1 MICYDFDGQF
11 AQYLRAWL
19 AKHEDDF
26 ENADAAEAMMPDV
39 YAAFLDTPASWLQG
53 KKPGEFFNDFNDPVQ
68 LVAWM
73 EAYLRSDIDLPDMLL
88 NRISDLG
95 EIAAPALMAALTRED
110 TGNEERMLCVTLL
123 REIGSALPLSTY
135 IAWQLARTYEDE
147 LCDNAAESLE
157 EMGEVAVPHL
167 LEALPEANDAG
178 REALLALLSR
188 FPGDARIYD
197 GLIDLFHRYPVR
209 QAVLAAYL
217 GRLGDV
223 RAIDALRARALDAH
237 TGYLDFIE
245 LRSAIEQLGG
255 EAPEREFD
263 EDPEY
268 EALFGTGQ

>member
-1 MICYDFDGQF
+1 MKKTI
-11 AQYLRAWL
+11 
-19 AKHEDDF
+19 
-26 ENADAAEAMMPDV
+26 
-39 YAAFLDTPASWLQG
+39 FLLCG
-53 KKPGEFFNDFNDPVQ
+53 
-68 LVAWM
+68 
-73 EAYLRSDIDLPDMLL
+73 
-88 NRISDLG
+88 
-95 EIAAPALMAALTRED
+95 LMAAVLSSSAAEGRVFALATAGDLEPGFTARVVDYLEVQ
-110 TGNEERMLCVTLL
+110 TGAVL
-123 REIGSALPLSTY
+123 RPTDPVA
-135 IAWQLARTYEDE
+135 AD
-147 LCDNAAESLE
+147 AAESLE